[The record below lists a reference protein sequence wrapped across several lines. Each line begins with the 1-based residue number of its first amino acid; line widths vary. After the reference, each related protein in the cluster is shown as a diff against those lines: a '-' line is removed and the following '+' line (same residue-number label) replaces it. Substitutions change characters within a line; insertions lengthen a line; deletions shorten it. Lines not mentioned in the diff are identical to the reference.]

1 MWHDAR
7 VMPYIDMSVKGWVW
21 YQGENDMHNLFG
33 AENTILGAIFIQNRS
48 FCQDRLS
55 GHKHLATLKKMGRI
69 LHRQLRREHWIRLPA
84 GGLGQAVAR
93 AVVHDRGHHAS

>member
-33 AENTILGAIFIQNRS
+33 AETTILGAIFIQNDHFVKTGSRDINIW
-48 FCQDRLS
+48 QR
-55 GHKHLATLKKMGRI
+55 
-69 LHRQLRREHWIRLPA
+69 
-84 GGLGQAVAR
+84 
-93 AVVHDRGHHAS
+93 

>member
-33 AENTILGAIFIQNRS
+33 AENTFLGAIFILNDHFVKTGSRDINIWQR
-48 FCQDRLS
+48 
-55 GHKHLATLKKMGRI
+55 
-69 LHRQLRREHWIRLPA
+69 
-84 GGLGQAVAR
+84 
-93 AVVHDRGHHAS
+93 

>member
-33 AENTILGAIFIQNRS
+33 AENTILGAIFIQN
-48 FCQDRLS
+48 
-55 GHKHLATLKKMGRI
+55 
-69 LHRQLRREHWIRLPA
+69 
-84 GGLGQAVAR
+84 
-93 AVVHDRGHHAS
+93 HDHFVKTGSRDINIWQR

>member
-33 AENTILGAIFIQNRS
+33 AENTILGAIFIQNLII
-48 FCQDRLS
+48 LS
-55 GHKHLATLKKMGRI
+55 
-69 LHRQLRREHWIRLPA
+69 RQA
-84 GGLGQAVAR
+84 LGT
-93 AVVHDRGHHAS
+93 

>member
-33 AENTILGAIFIQNRS
+33 AENTILGAIFII
-48 FCQDRLS
+48 LS
-55 GHKHLATLKKMGRI
+55 
-69 LHRQLRREHWIRLPA
+69 RQA
-84 GGLGQAVAR
+84 LGT
-93 AVVHDRGHHAS
+93 

>member
-33 AENTILGAIFIQNRS
+33 AENAFLGAIFIQKTIIFVKTGSRDINIWQR
-48 FCQDRLS
+48 
-55 GHKHLATLKKMGRI
+55 
-69 LHRQLRREHWIRLPA
+69 
-84 GGLGQAVAR
+84 
-93 AVVHDRGHHAS
+93 

>member
-33 AENTILGAIFIQNRS
+33 AENTILGAIFIQHVQNHYKII
-48 FCQDRLS
+48 LS
-55 GHKHLATLKKMGRI
+55 
-69 LHRQLRREHWIRLPA
+69 RQA
-84 GGLGQAVAR
+84 LGT
-93 AVVHDRGHHAS
+93 